1 MNKIEELI
9 AELCPD
15 GVEYR
20 KLGEICQI
28 KNGRDYKHLESGR
41 VPVYGSGGFMGF
53 CVSKASH
60 VGPTVLLPR
69 KGSISNVFYV
79 EGPIWNVDTVF
90 YTIVNEDKLLTRYFY
105 HVMLDAHIENY
116 STGSAARPSLT
127 QTALKQIEIP
137 VPPIEVQREIV
148 RILDSFAELEAE
160 LEARKLQ
167 YTHYRDRLLSGESLE
182 ALDGK
187 PVEMMRLGDVCNIQR
202 GASPRPIKK
211 FVTKDPSGVPWIKI
225 GDVSTDGKYISCT
238 EERITS
244 DGAAKSRLLHAGD
257 FVLSNS
263 MSRGRPYILKIDG
276 CIHDGWLSLTNFRN
290 SFNSDFLY
298 HLLKSSSIQRYW
310 EMKINTGS
318 VSNLNADLVKATPIP
333 VPSQATQQ
341 KVVSILDR
349 FDALTTSLTDGLPAE
364 IEARR
369 QQYEYYRDRLLDFPR
384 KEDAAR

>member
-1 MNKIEELI
+1 MAKI
-9 AELCPD
+9 
-15 GVEYR
+15 
-20 KLGEICQI
+20 
-28 KNGRDYKHLESGR
+28 
-41 VPVYGSGGFMGF
+41 
-53 CVSKASH
+53 H
-60 VGPTVLLPR
+60 V
-69 KGSISNVFYV
+69 
-79 EGPIWNVDTVF
+79 
-90 YTIVNEDKLLTRYFY
+90 
-105 HVMLDAHIENY
+105 
-116 STGSAARPSLT
+116 
-127 QTALKQIEIP
+127 P
-137 VPPIEVQREIV
+137 VPPLPVQEEIV
-148 RILDSFAELEAE
+148 RILDSFSSLEAELEAE

-263 MSRGRPYILKIDG
+263 MSWGRPYILKIDG